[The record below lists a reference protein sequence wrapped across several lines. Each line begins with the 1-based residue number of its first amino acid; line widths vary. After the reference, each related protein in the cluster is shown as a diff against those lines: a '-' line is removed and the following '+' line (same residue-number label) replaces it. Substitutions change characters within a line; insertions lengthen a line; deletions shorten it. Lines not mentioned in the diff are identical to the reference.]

1 MAYFSH
7 SLKLEY
13 RPSRAGNPVPT
24 AAPPAAAAI
33 VPGSRPLAITVGI
46 PAAVAISAAT
56 TLERIP
62 PEPRGD
68 AVCPM
73 SRGSRALKS
82 VTSVTSCAEGSRCG
96 SAVNTPPASV
106 SRRSRSA
113 PSRIAT
119 WAARKS
125 LLPNEISSVVVVS
138 FSLITGT
145 TRHSSSL
152 RSVWRALR

>member
-1 MAYFSH
+1 M
-7 SLKLEY
+7 
-13 RPSRAGNPVPT
+13 
-24 AAPPAAAAI
+24 
-33 VPGSRPLAITVGI
+33 PGVSPLAITMGI

-62 PEPRGD
+62 PEPSGEAVVPDVERVERAEVGD
-68 AVCPM
+68 LGDQLR
-73 SRGSRALKS
+73 RGSR
-82 VTSVTSCAEGSRCG
+82 RG
-96 SAVNTPPASV
+96 SAVNTPSASV
-106 SRRSRSA
+106 SSSSSSA

-138 FSLITGT
+138 FSLMTGT
-145 TRHSSSL
+145 TRQSSSL

>member
-1 MAYFSH
+1 M
-7 SLKLEY
+7 
-13 RPSRAGNPVPT
+13 PV
-24 AAPPAAAAI
+24 AAPVAAAVM
-33 VPGSRPLAITVGI
+33 VPGASPLAMTVGM

-62 PEPRGD
+62 PEPRAE
-68 AVCPM
+68 AVWPM
-73 SRGSRALKS
+73 SSGSSALKS
-82 VTSVTSCAEGSRCG
+82 VTSVTSSADGSRCG

-106 SRRSRSA
+106 SSSSRSA

-138 FSLITGT
+138 FSLMTGT
-145 TRHSSSL
+145 TRHSSNL